1 MKMSF
6 IVCKGFDAPY
16 FRAGLLIL
24 VLTVCFFGC
33 ASQRPLY
40 SWGSYEDQ
48 VFAYLRGESPW
59 GQIAALERDMARI
72 MATGGAFPPGFN
84 AHLGMLYAEFGDIA
98 RATAFFEAEK
108 ALFPEAAV
116 YMNFI
121 LERLRR

>member
-6 IVCKGFDAPY
+6 VCRMF
-16 FRAGLLIL
+16 LVL
-24 VLTVCFFGC
+24 VLTAYFSGC

-40 SWGSYEDQ
+40 SWGSYEEQ
-48 VFAYLRGESPW
+48 VFAYLTGESR
-59 GQIAALERDMARI
+59 GAQVAALERDKARI
-72 MATGGAFPPGFN
+72 IARGGAFPPGFN
-84 AHLGMLYAEFGDIA
+84 AHLGMLYAEIGDIT